1 MTKSDA
7 SLSTE
12 EVFPIRSYGKG
23 ELACLYIHNVQQAS
37 AVKEFNIWIRKA
49 PGLEQKLLETGMS
62 RSAREVHPEAGTA
75 HRRSGWENLKS
86 TPYCQTAYLW
96 GRAYHPLPLHKAS
109 SARLRCY
116 TRKSHCRE
124 YPDA

>member
-62 RSAREVHPEAGTA
+62 RSARRYTPKQVRLIVEALG
-75 HRRSGWENLKS
+75 EPKS

>member
-62 RSAREVHPEAGTA
+62 RSARRYTPKQVRLIVEA
-75 HRRSGWENLKS
+75 

>member
-37 AVKEFNIWIRKA
+37 AVMN
-49 PGLEQKLLETGMS
+49 
-62 RSAREVHPEAGTA
+62 
-75 HRRSGWENLKS
+75 S
-86 TPYCQTAYLW
+86 TF
-96 GRAYHPLPLHKAS
+96 GFGKR
-109 SARLRCY
+109 
-116 TRKSHCRE
+116 
-124 YPDA
+124 PDWNRNFWKQE

>member
-49 PGLEQKLLETGMS
+49 PDWNRNFWKQG
-62 RSAREVHPEAGTA
+62 
-75 HRRSGWENLKS
+75 
-86 TPYCQTAYLW
+86 
-96 GRAYHPLPLHKAS
+96 
-109 SARLRCY
+109 
-116 TRKSHCRE
+116 
-124 YPDA
+124 

>member
-49 PGLEQKLLETGMS
+49 PGLEQRLLEMGMS
-62 RSAREVHPEAGTA
+62 RTGR
-75 HRRSGWENLKS
+75 NY
-86 TPYCQTAYLW
+86 TPAQVQAIVDVF
-96 GRAYHPLPLHKAS
+96 GEP
-109 SARLRCY
+109 
-116 TRKSHCRE
+116 
-124 YPDA
+124 